1 MNKAFCREP
10 DQSRAVRCPACGNEG
25 TVVSTE
31 TLAAHVAPD
40 AVERLG
46 EPLAFCATDTF
57 DVAYF
62 DLLERSVPVAEARG
76 LPWPKDPGG
85 TLCACFGLTAD
96 DVDADITAGSV
107 DRVRDVVRR
116 AGQPGAECGLRAA
129 DGRSCT
135 ARVQR
140 YYLRR
145 RAELTG

>member
-10 DQSRAVRCPACGNEG
+10 DQSRAVRCPACGSEG
-25 TVVSTE
+25 LVVSTE
-31 TLAAHVAPD
+31 TLAAHVAAD
-40 AVERLG
+40 VVERLG
-46 EPLAFCATDTF
+46 EPLAFCATDI
-57 DVAYF
+57 
-62 DLLERSVPVAEARG
+62 
-76 LPWPKDPGG
+76 
-85 TLCACFGLTAD
+85 GLTAD
-96 DVDADITAGSV
+96 DVDADIVAGSV
-107 DRVRDVVRR
+107 ERVRDVVRR

>member
-10 DQSRAVRCPACGNEG
+10 DETRPARCPACGNEG
-25 TVVSTE
+25 LVVSADTR
-31 TLAAHVAPD
+31 AAHVTA
-40 AVERLG
+40 AAAGQLG
-46 EPLAFCATDTF
+46 EPVAFCGTDTC

-62 DLLERSVPVAEARG
+62 DLLERVVPVAEARG

-96 DVDADITAGSV
+96 DVDADIVAGSV
-107 DRVRDVVRR
+107 ERVRDVVRR

-140 YYLRR
+140 YFLRR
-145 RAELTG
+145 RAELAG